1 MPSASLENGPKE
13 SKVGVKFLESYIPP
27 EYFAAVG
34 DQQYILEIR
43 VDQDTPLVLCEIG
56 KRSQTEESEFCFLQI
71 ILLSDNIYF
80 TLRERDERV
89 DKKGRTQPRKA
100 LGVGKIDLKKLYDQ
114 ISIGTLQK

>member
-1 MPSASLENGPKE
+1 M
-13 SKVGVKFLESYIPP
+13 
-27 EYFAAVG
+27 
-34 DQQYILEIR
+34 
-43 VDQDTPLVLCEIG
+43 DQDTPLVLCEIG

-114 ISIGTLQK
+114 ISIGTLQKQAEGVVSGQQLLDYTVYFYSRLE